1 MTDEKKT
8 EIANKIK
15 KNMNNPKELEEIL
28 SNLSVEEWCFIKNNP
43 TLRKIIENALDKDTI
58 EKIEKKFERLLKA
71 ENLKKLSV
79 TVYDDDDNDDNYL
92 PV

>member
-15 KNMNNPKELEEIL
+15 NNMNNPKELEEL
-28 SNLSVEEWCFIKNNP
+28 LLNLSVEEWCFIKNNP

>member
-28 SNLSVEEWCFIKNNP
+28 SNLSVEEWCFVKNNP
-43 TLRKIIENALDKDTI
+43 TLRKIIENVLDKDTI
-58 EKIEKKFERLLKA
+58 EKIEKNFERLLKA
-71 ENLKKLSV
+71 ENLKKSSV
-79 TVYDDDDNDDNYL
+79 TVYDNDDDYL
-92 PV
+92 PT

>member
-15 KNMNNPKELEEIL
+15 NNMNNPKELEEIL
-28 SNLSVEEWCFIKNNP
+28 LNLSVEEWCFIKNNP

-58 EKIEKKFERLLKA
+58 EKIEKNFERLLKA

>member
-8 EIANKIK
+8 EIANK
-15 KNMNNPKELEEIL
+15 
-28 SNLSVEEWCFIKNNP
+28 IKNNP

-79 TVYDDDDNDDNYL
+79 TVHDDDDYL
-92 PV
+92 PT

>member
-1 MTDEKKT
+1 
-8 EIANKIK
+8 
-15 KNMNNPKELEEIL
+15 MNNPKELEEL
-28 SNLSVEEWCFIKNNP
+28 LLNLSVEEWCFIKNNP